1 VSSTAAIAAQQTVSH
16 ARAWGTILCL
26 LVGLVLGVVV
36 HAVTDQGPAAT
47 PYPSIQKTD
56 EPQIAHDV
64 AAAVLNDDARTLST
78 QLSSDLLKQLGEALT
93 PIADVRKVQFV
104 GAVEDQGRVLSAYV
118 AQGKSTQGQEL
129 IVGFVLQ
136 VRADQVVGVN

>member
-1 VSSTAAIAAQQTVSH
+1 M
-16 ARAWGTILCL
+16 
-26 LVGLVLGVVV
+26 
-36 HAVTDQGPAAT
+36 
-47 PYPSIQKTD
+47 
-56 EPQIAHDV
+56 
-64 AAAVLNDDARTLST
+64 
-78 QLSSDLLKQLGEALT
+78 LKQLGEALT